1 MDPSVKFEKANGYLE
16 YPLKQMAINFL
27 VTLPDTTGAHLFA
40 RDKIN
45 ADKPGAQIFVVAHP
59 KRIYRRSVCAAIN
72 GQPTSYYEWMGGN
85 MKIRDETVKN
95 TIDLD
100 MEGVPQSRSFNDDIV
115 WVVEFVNAAIE
126 ARYKVV
132 VHNNQWIVLKCHYD
146 SVKQKYSAHLIL
158 HGYMWVTVAARKAF
172 MESIGLVQE
181 FAKRCPEAASPDKVV
196 DAGVFGAK
204 MLRLMKSTKLGKNL
218 PLWPAMLEGFMKP
231 QDSFDFFQKSLGS
244 YTVDCQLLE
253 EPLTVSLPIVM
264 MRNISQRA
272 VREGASSS
280 KVFSAS
286 ASLPDDRYAPPLED
300 LRRVVMALDKQKRA
314 AKHTRELWIRLGWA
328 IINTGRTG
336 GYEQEAMEVF
346 REFSMT
352 CMAAYEEAAFDKVVQ
367 EARDHSDR
375 LGWTYLKTCFL
386 EDTQVFL
393 DAMSIEDVPESSNFA
408 SRAADET
415 RSSDDARPVDGP
427 RVIDSVLRSY
437 DSVKKDFEIEF
448 FKLKHPVRVVQVTP
462 EETYY
467 MRLAEVRENEGL
479 LTYDEVVE
487 EKGVKKVAEK
497 RFFEKWWNDKNRRTF
512 DKVDFLPSPLSCP
525 VNVYNLFKGFRAESL
540 PQVDEPVSLE
550 PMFELMRRLTNET
563 DKPPKSQIGFEYLL
577 DWLAHIIQIPGHL
590 PRTAILI
597 QSPQG
602 AGKNVFSSFIGE
614 QILGDS
620 LYLSSAKIDT
630 FFDKF
635 ANGLSEKLLCN
646 FNEVALA
653 LTKSKQDE
661 IKEAI
666 TEKKVA
672 LEKKGVDR
680 IFVRNCARHL
690 WFSNR
695 IMPIVIEDTD
705 RRWVAFQADKE
716 IPNADYFTT
725 LMGWAEDDKNVRA
738 FFDFLKA
745 RDISSWNAFRDRPRT
760 DYYTELQQ
768 MSLSTIDQWLIHMV
782 EEETLPVNPMA
793 ASDLLTK
800 YNFWLGKFAPDLRPI
815 QSKNFLRPQL
825 RSYFGHGIQYDT
837 SPGRP
842 AYYRFDRSTLLD
854 TLVMAH
860 KIAAPPSFLPD
871 D

>member
-1 MDPSVKFEKANGYLE
+1 MDPLKKFEKANGYLE
-16 YPLKQMAINFL
+16 YPLKQMAISFL
-27 VTLPDTTGAHLFA
+27 ITLPDTAGAHLFA

-45 ADKPGAQIFVVAHP
+45 ADNPGAQIFVVAHP
-59 KRIYRRSVCAAIN
+59 KRIYRRSVCAAID
-72 GQPTSYYEWMGGN
+72 GQPASYYEWMGGR
-85 MKIRDETVKN
+85 MKIGDETVKN

-100 MEGVPQSRSFNDDIV
+100 MEGVPPSRSFNDDIV
-115 WVVEFVNAAIE
+115 WVVEFVTAAIE

-181 FAKRCPEAASPDKVV
+181 FAKRCPEAASPEKVV

-218 PLWPAMLEGFMKP
+218 PLWPAKLNGFMDP
-231 QDSFDFFQKSLGS
+231 QDTFEFFQNSMGS
-244 YTVDCQLLE
+244 YTIGCELLE
-253 EPLTVSLPIVM
+253 EPITVSLPIVAPQT
-264 MRNISQRA
+264 IYQRGD
-272 VREGASSS
+272 GASSS
-280 KVFSAS
+280 KVDFGT
-286 ASLPDDRYAPPLED
+286 ASLSSDRYAPSVED

-314 AKHTRELWIRLGWA
+314 AKHTRDLWIRLGWA
-328 IINTGRTG
+328 IVNTGRTG
-336 GYEQEAMEVF
+336 GYEQEAIEVF
-346 REFSMT
+346 KDFSMT
-352 CMAAYEEAAFDKVVQ
+352 CIDAYNEAAFVKVVR
-367 EARDHSDR
+367 EARDHSVR
-375 LGWTYLKTCFL
+375 LGWTYIKTCFI
-386 EDTQVFL
+386 EDTPVFL
-393 DAMSIEDVPESSNFA
+393 DSMSIHDVAESSTSA
-408 SRAADET
+408 SRAADKT
-415 RSSDDARPVDGP
+415 RSSDEARPVDGP
-427 RVIDSVLRSY
+427 RTVESVIRTY
-437 DSVKKDFEIEF
+437 ASVKKDFEIEF

-467 MRLAEVRENEGL
+467 MRLAEVKENEGL

-512 DKVDFLPSPLSCP
+512 DKVDFLPHPLSCP
-525 VNVYNLFKGFRAESL
+525 GNVYNLFKGFRAESL
-540 PQVDEPVSLE
+540 PQIDETVCLE
-550 PMFELMRRLTNET
+550 PMFNLMRRLTNET
-563 DKPPKSQIGFEYLL
+563 DKPPDSQVGFNYLL

-614 QILGDS
+614 QILGES

-646 FNEVALA
+646 FNEVALS

-680 IFVRNCARHL
+680 IFVRNCARHI

-716 IPNADYFTT
+716 IPDAGYFTA
-725 LMGWAEDDKNVRA
+725 LVDWAEDDKNARA
-738 FFDFLKA
+738 FYNFLKA
-745 RDISSWNAFRDRPRT
+745 RDISDWNALRDRPRT

-782 EEETLPVNPMA
+782 EEQTLPVNPMA
-793 ASDLLTK
+793 ASDLLFK

-825 RSYFGHGIQYDT
+825 RSYFGHGIHFDT

-842 AYYRFDRSTLLD
+842 AYYSFDQATLLD
-854 TLVMAH
+854 TLVKAH

>member
-1 MDPSVKFEKANGYLE
+1 MDPSIKFEKANEYLE
-16 YPLKQMAINFL
+16 YPLKQMAIEFL
-27 VTLPDTTGAHLFA
+27 LTLPNKTGAQLFA
-40 RDKIN
+40 KDKIN
-45 ADKPGAQIFVVAHP
+45 AKSPGAQTFIVAHA
-59 KRIYRRSVCAAIN
+59 KRIYRRSVCAAID
-72 GQPTSYYEWMGGN
+72 GQPASYYEWMGGN
-85 MKIRDETVKN
+85 MKISDETVKN

-100 MEGVPQSRSFNDDIV
+100 MEGVPQSRPFNNDIV
-115 WVVEFVNAAIE
+115 WVVQFVNAAIE
-126 ARYKVV
+126 ARYKIV

-158 HGYMWVTVAARKAF
+158 HGYMWGTVAARKAF

-181 FAKRCPEAASPDKVV
+181 FAKRCPEAASPEKVV

-204 MLRLMKSTKLGKNL
+204 MLRLVKSTKLGKNL
-218 PLWPAMLEGFMKP
+218 PLWPAKLKGFMEP
-231 QDSFDFFQKSLGS
+231 EDNFDFFQKSLGS
-244 YTVDCQLLE
+244 YTIGCQLLE
-253 EPLTVSLPIVM
+253 EPLSVALPIVAPPKK
-264 MRNISQRA
+264 SQPGR
-272 VREGASSS
+272 GASSS
-280 KVFSAS
+280 AIDFGAAS
-286 ASLPDDRYAPPLED
+286 SSNDRYAPLVED

-314 AKHTRELWIRLGWA
+314 AKHTRDLWIRLGWA
-328 IINTGRTG
+328 IVNTGRTG
-336 GYEQEAMEVF
+336 SYEQEAIEVF

-352 CMAAYEEAAFDKVVQ
+352 CIDAYDEAAFNKVVQ

-375 LGWTYLKTCFL
+375 LGWTYLKTCFV
-386 EDTQVFL
+386 EDTEVFL
-393 DAMSIEDVPESSNFA
+393 DSMSIEDVAESSSSA

-415 RSSDDARPVDGP
+415 RSSDEARPIDGP
-427 RVIDSVLRSY
+427 VAADSVLRTY
-437 DSVKKDFEIEF
+437 ASVKKDFEVEF

-497 RFFEKWWNDKNRRTF
+497 RFFEKWWNDKYRRTF
-512 DKVDFLPSPLSCP
+512 DKVDFLPPPLFCP
-525 VNVYNLFKGFRAESL
+525 RNIYNLFKGFRAESL
-540 PQVDEPVSLE
+540 PQIDEDVCLE
-550 PMFELMRRLTNET
+550 PMFNLMRRLTNEM
-563 DKPPKSQIGFEYLL
+563 DKPPDSQVGFNYLL

-614 QILGDS
+614 QILGES

-653 LTKSKQDE
+653 LTKCKQDE

-680 IFVRNCARHL
+680 IFVRNCARHI

-705 RRWVAFQADKE
+705 RRWVALQADKE
-716 IPNADYFTT
+716 IPDAAYFTA
-725 LMGWAEDDKNVRA
+725 LVAWAEDDRNARA
-738 FFDFLKA
+738 FYNFLKA
-745 RDISSWNAFRDRPRT
+745 RDISDWNALRDRPRT
-760 DYYTELQQ
+760 EYYTELQQ

-782 EEETLPVNPMA
+782 EEQTLPVNPMA
-793 ASDLLTK
+793 ASDLLFK

-825 RSYFGHGIQYDT
+825 RSYFGHGIHFDT

-842 AYYRFDRSTLLD
+842 AYYSFDQATLLD
-854 TLVMAH
+854 TLVKAH